1 MPESH
6 ALQLAVAGYLAR
18 FKGISRTHTES
29 DLRAY
34 LGWCADRQLDPLAA
48 SRPHVELY
56 VR

>member
-34 LGWCADRQLDPLAA
+34 LGWCADRQLDPPAA